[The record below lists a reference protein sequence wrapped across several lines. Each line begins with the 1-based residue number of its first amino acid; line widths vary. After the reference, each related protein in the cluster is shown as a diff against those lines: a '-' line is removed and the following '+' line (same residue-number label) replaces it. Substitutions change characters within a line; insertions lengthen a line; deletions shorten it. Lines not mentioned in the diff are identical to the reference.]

1 MPVSSQNYTANIS
14 SDLFIFFTT
23 YTAIYHTRW
32 ARLHD
37 KVLTIFN
44 YEINLITLSIII

>member
-1 MPVSSQNYTANIS
+1 MPVSSQNYTAKIS
-14 SDLFIFFTT
+14 SDLFVFFTT
-23 YTAIYHTRW
+23 YTAIYHTR
-32 ARLHD
+32 ARLHV